1 MAEAEKS
8 DPKNVFTQFYVFKIA
23 VIEGNTDRG
32 INVIFDLHLTVNTKT
47 I

>member
-1 MAEAEKS
+1 MEEAEKY
-8 DPKNVFTQFYVFKIA
+8 DPGNIFTQFYVFKIS
-23 VIEGNTDRG
+23 VIDGDTDRG